1 MLLREHYNVISGKS
15 KYIDDIEMNNMLYLG
30 VYRSSYARA
39 RIQSIAEPS
48 NTVLTLTWDK
58 VKTYMPVR
66 PDPRVQNLV
75 KMPVLAEGKVNFVG
89 QPILAFVVKD
99 RYEIEDK
106 IDEVGIDYE
115 PLKPITTIDEAL
127 KNEEKIH
134 EKGNI
139 AADINLEGGKT
150 ELKHSADIIVERE
163 LEQERIVS
171 NPMEP
176 KGIITYYNN
185 DTLYVIGSFQSSFRI
200 KSDLQEA
207 LQIPPDKIIVKSAPN
222 VGGGFGNKVPA
233 YPEYVL
239 ASIASIMLKRPIKWI
254 ETRREHLTNPTQ
266 GRGVK
271 SKVKLY
277 AKNDGTILGV
287 EGEIF
292 NDLGAYAYTI
302 NTNTAGFIANL
313 LNGPY
318 KMQFMKVRAVSVYTN
333 KPPTGPYRGAGRP
346 EATLILETLVE
357 DLAEKLGMDSVDLRR
372 KNIIE
377 NGFITPLGVKI
388 DNAGYIELLNRG
400 EKIYREL
407 KEKYKGKGVSLIA
420 FTETVSA
427 APGEG
432 AKIRIGKGKIQLFV
446 GAGPHGQAHHSTFAL
461 LASEVLNYPSDKI
474 EVITNDT
481 ETLKEG
487 IGSFGSR
494 TAAAGGSAVISACQG
509 ILKELEKRGLSLT
522 EAINSDNIIEYET
535 FSKAENIYTPGVHI
549 AVVDIDELYV
559 PKVLEYYAIDDVGRA
574 IILDEVQGQITGG
587 VLQGISQ
594 VYLEGALYND
604 NGSPIYGSISE
615 EGVPTAIDA
624 NYKITVD
631 SIETPSNLPSKARG
645 VGEAGTTGALAATFI
660 ALEKRINKK
669 LNRTPISPSIL
680 AKIMEQDN

>member
-1 MLLREHYNVISGKS
+1 MLLRELYNVVSGKS
-15 KYIDDIEMNNMLYLG
+15 KYIDDIELNDMLYLG
-30 VYRSSYARA
+30 VVRSSYARA
-39 RIQSIAEPS
+39 KIQSITEPS
-48 NTVLTLTWDK
+48 NVILTLSWDK

-75 KMPVLAEGKVNFVG
+75 KMPVLANGSVNFVG
-89 QPILAFVVKD
+89 QPILAFIVKD

-115 PLKPITTIDEAL
+115 PLKPITTIDEAI
-127 KNEEKIH
+127 KSEEKIH

-139 AADINLEGGKT
+139 AVDLNLEGGKL
-150 ELKHSADIIVERE
+150 EQKYNADIVVERE
-163 LEQERIVS
+163 LEQDRIVA

-176 KGIITYYNN
+176 KGIIAYYDGDILNI
-185 DTLYVIGSFQSSFRI
+185 IGSFQSSFRI

-207 LQIPPDKIIVKSAPN
+207 LGIPADKIIVKSAPN

-233 YPEYVL
+233 HPEYVL
-239 ASIASIMLKRPIKWI
+239 ASLASMILKKPIKWI
-254 ETRREHLTNPTQ
+254 ETRKEHLTNPTQ

-287 EGEIF
+287 EGEVY

-302 NTNTAGFIANL
+302 NTNTPAFIASSI
-313 LNGPY
+313 NGPY
-318 KMQFMKVRAVSVYTN
+318 KMSFMKIRAIGVYTN

-346 EATLILETLVE
+346 EATLIIETLVE
-357 DLAEKLGMDSVDLRR
+357 DLAEKLGMDPVNLRR

-377 NGFITPLGVKI
+377 NGFTTPLGTKI
-388 DNAGYIELLNRG
+388 DNAGYLELLNRG
-400 EKIYREL
+400 EKVYREL

-420 FTETVSA
+420 FTEIVSA

-446 GAGPHGQAHHSTFAL
+446 GSGPHGQTHHSTFSL
-461 LASEVLNYPSDKI
+461 LASEVLGYPADKI

-481 ETLKEG
+481 ENLKEG

-494 TAAAGGSAVISACQG
+494 TAAAAGSAVILACQG
-509 ILKELEKRGLSLT
+509 ILNELEKRRISLLD
-522 EAINSDNIIEYET
+522 AINSDEIIEYET
-535 FSKAENIYTPGVHI
+535 FSKTENIFTPGVYV

-559 PKVLEYYAIDDVGRA
+559 PKVIECYSIDDVGRA
-574 IILDEVQGQITGG
+574 LIPDEVEAQITGG

-594 VYLEGALYND
+594 VYLEGALYD
-604 NGSPIYGSISE
+604 ENGSPIYGSISDA
-615 EGVPTAIDA
+615 GVPTAIDA
-624 NYKITVD
+624 SYKLNVEY
-631 SIETPSNLPSKARG
+631 IETPSNLPSKARG
-645 VGEAGTTGALAATFI
+645 IGEAGTTGALSATFI

-669 LNRTPISPSIL
+669 LNKTPISPSIL
-680 AKIMEQDN
+680 AKIIENA